1 MEKMDPYRIILA
13 DDHAMF
19 RQGIKR
25 ILEEFEDWAVVGET
39 GDGVALLELLKKIP
53 AEMVILDIS
62 MPNMRGIEAT
72 KEIMSTY
79 PHMRILILTM
89 HRDIEYFEHALSAGA
104 AGFLLKEDADIEL
117 VNAIK
122 TIRGGKVYLS
132 PLLTEELTG
141 KMFRAGGITGKKPID
156 ILTTR
161 EKEVLKLIAEGK
173 TSKEIAELFSISAR
187 TVQHHRANMM
197 RKLNINKAA
206 ELIKYAIR
214 KGYTTLNKPA

>member
-1 MEKMDPYRIILA
+1 MGVFRIVLA

-25 ILEEFEDWAVVGET
+25 IVEEMEGLAVVGET
-39 GDGVALLELLKKIP
+39 GDGVALLKLLNTIR
-53 AEMVILDIS
+53 ADMVIMDIS
-62 MPNMRGIEAT
+62 MPSMRGIEAT
-72 KEIMSTY
+72 KEIKSLY
-79 PHMRILILTM
+79 PDTKILILTM
-89 HRDIEYFEHALSAGA
+89 HRDMEYFDHAISAGA
-104 AGFLLKEDADIEL
+104 TGFLLKEDADVEL

-122 TIRGGKVYLS
+122 TIRSGKVYLS

-141 KMFRAGGITGKKPID
+141 NVFRSGSAAGEKPEER
-156 ILTTR
+156 LTHR
-161 EKEVLKLIAEGK
+161 EREVLKLIAEGK
-173 TSKEIAELFSISAR
+173 TSKEIADLFNISIR

-214 KGYTTLNKPA
+214 KGYTSLNKHA

>member
-1 MEKMDPYRIILA
+1 MDAYRIVLA

-25 ILEEFEDWAVVGET
+25 IVEEMDGLAVVGET
-39 GDGVALLELLKKIP
+39 GDGVSLLKLLNTVQ
-53 AEMVILDIS
+53 ADMVIMDIS

-72 KEIMSTY
+72 KEVLSLC
-79 PHMRILILTM
+79 PDVKILILTM
-89 HRDIEYFEHALSAGA
+89 HRDMEYFEHAISAGA
-104 AGFLLKEDADIEL
+104 TGFLLKEDADEEL

-122 TIRGGKVYLS
+122 TIRKGKVYLS

-141 KMFRAGGITGKKPID
+141 KVFRSGGAAGEKPED
-156 ILTTR
+156 LLTTR
-161 EKEVLKLIAEGK
+161 EKEVLKLIADGK
-173 TSKEIAELFSISAR
+173 TSKEIADLFNISIR

-197 RKLNINKAA
+197 RKLKIRKVA

-214 KGYTTLNKPA
+214 KKYTTLHRQ